1 MDMIAL
7 GMAAISFGFA
17 YGLTFVSERL
27 MDRYSGGHN
36 G

>member
-7 GMAAISFGFA
+7 TLAAASFGFA

-27 MDRYSGGHN
+27 MDRYAPADRG
-36 G
+36 